1 MINDQLNS
9 INPKNN
15 SKIKSWNIHS
25 IGDIN
30 NIIQTAR
37 IAQTSWE
44 KLKLESRIEQIK
56 NLSLIFSERSKNMSM
71 MMADEIGKPIKQ
83 GGEEISKC
91 VWLCNYY
98 IKNSKKIYLYEP
110 TVAFNKNLKKNR
122 SKRIR
127 IINKKFRLKKNF
139 FDTILY
145 LDVVEHIENDKIEIK
160 NAFKSLRKGGKLII
174 NVPAFQHLY
183 SQFDKDIDHFRRY
196 SKSDFKKIL
205 DKLKIYH
212 HQIIYF
218 DSLGYMLSLLSK
230 IFVKNYRNHFAK
242 KIKFWDTLIPMSKFF
257 DKILFHSFGKSLL
270 VIIEK

>member
-1 MINDQLNS
+1 MRNKNINYPGWELKYFDKA
-9 INPKNN
+9 KNFRKYQFN
-15 SKIKSWNIHS
+15 LIKKNIK
-25 IGDIN
+25 G
-30 NIIQTAR
+30 NIA
-37 IAQTSWE
+37 
-44 KLKLESRIEQIK
+44 
-56 NLSLIFSERSKNMSM
+56 
-71 MMADEIGKPIKQ
+71 EIGPGNGVFLK
-83 GGEEISKC
+83 
-91 VWLCNYY
+91 YY

-122 SKRIR
+122 SKRIK
-127 IINKKFRLKKNF
+127 IINKKFELKKNF

-145 LDVVEHIENDKIEIK
+145 LDVVEHIENDTLEIK

-183 SQFDKDIDHFRRY
+183 SQFDKDIDHIRRY

-205 DKLKIYH
+205 DKLKIRHY
-212 HQIIYF
+212 QIIYF

-242 KIKFWDTLIPMSKFF
+242 KIKFWDTLIPISKFF
-257 DKILFHSFGKSLL
+257 DKVLFYSFGKSLL

>member
-1 MINDQLNS
+1 VRNKNINYPGWELKYFDKAKNFRKYQFNL
-9 INPKNN
+9 IKNN
-15 SKIKSWNIHS
+15 IKGNI
-25 IGDIN
+25 
-30 NIIQTAR
+30 A
-37 IAQTSWE
+37 
-44 KLKLESRIEQIK
+44 
-56 NLSLIFSERSKNMSM
+56 
-71 MMADEIGKPIKQ
+71 EIGPGNGVFLK
-83 GGEEISKC
+83 
-91 VWLCNYY
+91 YY

>member
-1 MINDQLNS
+1 MRNKNINYPGWELKYFDKAKNFRKYQFNL
-9 INPKNN
+9 IKNN
-15 SKIKSWNIHS
+15 IKGNI
-25 IGDIN
+25 
-30 NIIQTAR
+30 A
-37 IAQTSWE
+37 
-44 KLKLESRIEQIK
+44 
-56 NLSLIFSERSKNMSM
+56 
-71 MMADEIGKPIKQ
+71 EIGPGNGVFLK
-83 GGEEISKC
+83 
-91 VWLCNYY
+91 YY